1 MKIYFS
7 LLCVYLFYSV
17 FGFRRSDYRDGEF
30 TDRIVFTTSRED
42 DPKIWFNKEHPGF
55 EYIDQFR
62 IGQEVYIKA
71 QIRQTRTKEK
81 LSTLR
86 EDSDVDLLR
95 RSPGIK
101 WVQQEIG
108 HVRVPKTVDTEWSNL
123 WYLNDD
129 VTPTM
134 KVSNAWSA
142 GYSGSGIVIAVLDD
156 GLQTDHPDLAAN
168 VDTAN
173 DKDIYGFDNNP
184 YPTAGNS
191 HGTEVSGLIAA
202 VKDNNICVVGVAFSS
217 TIIGIRILG
226 KFPTTDAEEA
236 EGLSHYSSN
245 VDIYSNSWGPAEGTG
260 FIGPGSVTKA
270 ALLDGV
276 TNGRN
281 GKGAIY
287 IWSAGNGQ
295 TKDNC
300 NADGYVNSIYTVA
313 ISSAQIG
320 QNAWYSEVCAPA
332 LAVAYG
338 GSEDDRYL
346 TTTTIGSECKSS
358 GIQGTSYSAPL
369 VSGIVALTLEANQ
382 ILGFGLM
389 DADAMVSY
397 GKIWVTVPTQQTCTT
412 STRSPSLS
420 TTTSA
425 SDSITV
431 TSGDCSS
438 INYLEHVVA
447 DIKFSYTR
455 FRGVTKLY
463 LVSPSGTKSHLLH
476 YRYKDAE
483 DNIPA
488 GSQTWDFMS
497 VHFWN
502 ENPIGSWTL
511 KISSDHPQ
519 VTAQGSNVVTAEPT
533 TDDVTPSTETTDTI
547 TKATTPADAPTT
559 KTTTDTITTKATTPP
574 DAPTTKTTTET
585 ITTKETTPTDAPT
598 TKTTTDDVTP
608 PQITTDPITTE
619 ATTPADVQTTKTTTD
634 TVPTTISTFNT
645 KITSPNN
652 VLTTGKTTHNTLF
665 TSPVTSINP
674 AQGSNLETAE
684 PTTDDVTPPKI
695 TTDIITTKAT
705 TPADIQTTKTT
716 TDTVPTTKTTSP
728 NNVETTGKTTQ
739 N

>member
-62 IGQEVYIKA
+62 IGQEIYIKA

-86 EDSDVDLLR
+86 EDTDVDLLR
-95 RSPGIK
+95 RNPGIK

-134 KVSNAWSA
+134 KVSSAWSA
-142 GYSGSGIVIAVLDD
+142 GYTGAGIVIAVLDD

-173 DKDIYGFDNNP
+173 DKDIYGFDNDP
-184 YPTAGNS
+184 YSSAGNS

-226 KFPTTDAEEA
+226 KYPITDSEEA
-236 EGLSHYSSN
+236 QGLSHYLSN
-245 VDIYSNSWGPAEGTG
+245 VDIYSNSWGATDGTG
-260 FIGPGSVTKA
+260 FTGPGSVTKA

-287 IWSAGNGQ
+287 IWAAGNGQ
-295 TKDNC
+295 TNDNC
-300 NADGYVNSIYTVA
+300 NGDGYVNSIYTVA

-320 QNAWYSEVCAPA
+320 QNAWYSEVCAPV

-346 TTTTIGSECKSS
+346 TTTTIGSECKSA
-358 GIQGTSYSAPL
+358 IQGTSYSAPL
-369 VSGIVALTLEANQ
+369 VSGIVALTLEANSDLTWRDIQHLIVFTSSRSGLSDTYSNWTMNGANKEFSQ

-397 GKIWVTVPTQQTCTT
+397 GKIWVTVPTQQTCNT

-425 SDSITV
+425 SDFIIV

-447 DIKFSYTR
+447 DITFSYTS
-455 FRGVTKLY
+455 FRGATKLY

-476 YRYKDAE
+476 FRYQDAV
-483 DNIPA
+483 DNQA
-488 GSQTWDFMS
+488 EGSQTWDFMS
-497 VHFWN
+497 VHFWK

-511 KISSDHPQ
+511 EISSEWPE
-519 VTAQGSNVVTAEPT
+519 VTGN
-533 TDDVTPSTETTDTI
+533 
-547 TKATTPADAPTT
+547 
-559 KTTTDTITTKATTPP
+559 
-574 DAPTTKTTTET
+574 
-585 ITTKETTPTDAPT
+585 
-598 TKTTTDDVTP
+598 
-608 PQITTDPITTE
+608 
-619 ATTPADVQTTKTTTD
+619 
-634 TVPTTISTFNT
+634 
-645 KITSPNN
+645 
-652 VLTTGKTTHNTLF
+652 
-665 TSPVTSINP
+665 
-674 AQGSNLETAE
+674 
-684 PTTDDVTPPKI
+684 
-695 TTDIITTKAT
+695 
-705 TPADIQTTKTT
+705 
-716 TDTVPTTKTTSP
+716 
-728 NNVETTGKTTQ
+728 TTQ
-739 N
+739 F

>member
-1 MKIYFS
+1 MNFLFFLLS
-7 LLCVYLFYSV
+7 LIYLFHSV
-17 FGFRRSDYRDGEF
+17 CGFRRSDFRDGEF
-30 TDRIVFTTSRED
+30 TDRIIFTTSRED

-86 EDSDVDLLR
+86 EDTDVNLLR

-108 HVRVPKTVDTEWSNL
+108 HVRVPRTVDTEWSNL

-173 DKDIYGFDNNP
+173 DINIYGSSNNP
-184 YPTAGNS
+184 YPSAGKS
-191 HGTEVSGLIAA
+191 HGTQVSGLIAA
-202 VKDNNICVVGVAFSS
+202 VKDNNNCVVGVAYSS
-217 TIIGIRILG
+217 TLIGIKILG
-226 KFPTTDAEEA
+226 NFAITDSEEA
-236 EGLSHYSSN
+236 QGLSHYLSN
-245 VDIYSNSWGPAEGTG
+245 VDIYSNSWGPADKTG
-260 FIGPGSVTKA
+260 FTGPGSVTKA
-270 ALLDGV
+270 ALLNGV

-287 IWSAGNGQ
+287 IWAAGNGE
-295 TKDNC
+295 TTDNC

-313 ISSAQIG
+313 ISSAMIG

-338 GSEDDRYL
+338 GSQDDRYL
-346 TTTTIGSECKSS
+346 TTTTTSSGCKSD
-358 GIQGTSYSAPL
+358 GIQGTSYAAPL
-369 VSGIVALTLEANQ
+369 ASGIVALTLEAKESGVDGKYVIPCVSQ

-397 GKIWVTVPTQQTCTT
+397 GKIWVTVPTQQKCTT

-420 TTTSA
+420 TSTTA
-425 SDSITV
+425 SDSIAV

-438 INYLEHVVA
+438 VNYLEHVVA
-447 DIKFSYTR
+447 DITFSYTSS
-455 FRGVTKLY
+455 RGVTEMY

-476 YRYKDAE
+476 YRNKDAT
-483 DNIPA
+483 DNSAA
-488 GSQTWDFMS
+488 GSLTWDFMS

-511 KISSDHPQ
+511 EIRPNL
-519 VTAQGSNVVTAEPT
+519 AFSNVVTAQENNVVTTEPT
-533 TDDVTPSTETTDTI
+533 TDAVTTRKITTDSLITTATTTADI
-547 TKATTPADAPTT
+547 PTTKPTTDAVTTRKITTDSLTTTAKTTADVPRTKTTTDAVTTRKITTDSITTKATTNADILTT
-559 KTTTDTITTKATTPP
+559 KTTTDT
-574 DAPTTKTTTET
+574 
-585 ITTKETTPTDAPT
+585 
-598 TKTTTDDVTP
+598 
-608 PQITTDPITTE
+608 
-619 ATTPADVQTTKTTTD
+619 
-634 TVPTTISTFNT
+634 
-645 KITSPNN
+645 KITSTN
-652 VLTTGKTTHNTLF
+652 
-665 TSPVTSINP
+665 I
-674 AQGSNLETAE
+674 
-684 PTTDDVTPPKI
+684 
-695 TTDIITTKAT
+695 
-705 TPADIQTTKTT
+705 
-716 TDTVPTTKTTSP
+716 
-728 NNVETTGKTTQ
+728 VETTVITTQ
-739 N
+739 DTLVTSPATSVTQGK